1 MKLTSGQIF
10 DLVVV
15 VVTLLAALAGYRIGF
30 LGRVVSWIGLAGG
43 LYVAARLL
51 PTAFRHLQSASPT
64 TLVVTAVAI
73 LVGGGMVGQALG
85 MVVGGRLHHV
95 LPLGPL
101 RLVDRVVGGVVG
113 AAGVLTVVWLLIPTL
128 AAAPG
133 SLARAVGNSVV
144 ARAISRD
151 LPSPPPALDV
161 LRRIIGNGNPE
172 VFAALGPA
180 APVGSPPAGDPL
192 SAALVASVSAST
204 VKVQGQACQS
214 IYEGSGF
221 VVASNLVV
229 TNAHVVAGE
238 KPGATS
244 VMAPSG
250 RVLPAQVVSY
260 DPSRDLALL
269 SVPGLGETPLT
280 LGSPQVGDTGAV
292 FGHPNGQDPL
302 AVTPA
307 RVAAIEEAVGPDI
320 YGTHNT
326 KRSILVMA
334 SDLARGDSGGAVVD
348 TSGQVIGVA
357 FAISA
362 QQAGTSYALNTS
374 ELKAFLAEPR
384 SPSTSTG
391 ACITGG

>member
-1 MKLTSGQIF
+1 
-10 DLVVV
+10 
-15 VVTLLAALAGYRIGF
+15 
-30 LGRVVSWIGLAGG
+30 
-43 LYVAARLL
+43 
-51 PTAFRHLQSASPT
+51 
-64 TLVVTAVAI
+64 
-73 LVGGGMVGQALG
+73 
-85 MVVGGRLHHV
+85 
-95 LPLGPL
+95 
-101 RLVDRVVGGVVG
+101 
-113 AAGVLTVVWLLIPTL
+113 
-128 AAAPG
+128 
-133 SLARAVGNSVV
+133 VV

-161 LRRIIGNGNPE
+161 LRRIIGNNNPE

-180 APVGSPPAGDPL
+180 APIGSPPATDPL
-192 SAALVASVSAST
+192 SGTIVASVSAST
-204 VKVQGQACQS
+204 VKVPGQECQS

-244 VMAPSG
+244 VMLADG
-250 RVLPAQVVSY
+250 KVLGAQVVSY

-269 SVPGLGETPLT
+269 SVSGLGAAPLA
-280 LGSPQVGDTGAV
+280 LGTPQVGDTGAV

-307 RVAAIEEAVGPDI
+307 RVAAIQEAVGPDI
-320 YGTHNT
+320 YGAHNT

-334 SDLARGDSGGAVVD
+334 SSLARGDSGGAVVD
-348 TSGQVIGVA
+348 TAGKVIGVA

-362 QQAGTSYALNTS
+362 QQSGTSYALNTS

-384 SPSTSTG
+384 SPIASTG